1 MKTLSITNL
10 QPFTWIEFQMNEF
23 EQFKNTVESWKVD
36 FLQLDNNHFS
46 AYLRQLILP
55 QVQLGHTQI
64 NGHIAQ
70 NGVVPE
76 GMWTFVI
83 PHKNSSIATYNHLL
97 AENNAMILIYPP
109 GTHFSSNTYDGWEI
123 YAFSIEESYLKK
135 VTDLLGL
142 DKIEEK
148 LHEAERVQ
156 LDQGETDQIQYQL
169 ENILRY
175 AASLEEQVFGLDEL
189 EILYYLIPAKII
201 QAIHPYMQCDR
212 KRLLKEKHILYIEAR
227 TYMHTHIHEDI
238 TVKNVAEAFNLTE
251 RTLHNYFKKELDIS
265 PKRYLMVLRLTKIH
279 KILKKSHMRKG
290 LIEETA
296 RKFGFFHMSQFSRSY
311 KAFFGELPS
320 ATLRD
325 V

>member
-1 MKTLSITNL
+1 MKILSIPDL
-10 QPFTWIEFQMNEF
+10 EPFTWIEFQMNEF
-23 EQFKNTVESWKVD
+23 EQFKDTVESWKVD
-36 FLQLDNNHFS
+36 FLQLDNSNFY

-55 QVQLGHTQI
+55 KVQLGHTKI

-76 GMWTFVI
+76 GMWSFVI
-83 PHKNSSIATYNHLL
+83 PHKNSSIATYNHLP

-148 LHEAERVQ
+148 LYEAERVQ

-169 ENILRY
+169 ENILKY
-175 AASLEEQVFGLDEL
+175 TAGLEEQVFGLDEL
-189 EILYYLIPAKII
+189 EMLYFLIPAKII
-201 QAIHPYMQCDR
+201 QTIYPYMNCDR
-212 KRLLKEKHILYIEAR
+212 TRLLKAKHILYIEAR

-238 TVKNVAEAFNLTE
+238 TVKSVAETFNLTE

-265 PKRYLMVLRLTKIH
+265 PKRYLMVLRLTKIN
-279 KILKKSHMRKG
+279 KILKKSHVRKG
-290 LIEETA
+290 LIEKTA
-296 RKFGFFHMSQFSRSY
+296 QKFGFNHMGQFSRSY
-311 KAFFGELPS
+311 KEFFEELPS
-320 ATLRD
+320 ETLRKS
-325 V
+325 